1 MLPPVPGGALSA
13 KDGITPK
20 TFKRIRERISF
31 VDSADRVHVTDKGID
46 LMARP
51 IPSLEE
57 CKRDA
62 SLLLKDLKSERADVA
77 KDAAERFR
85 RIAPFREQTLDE
97 VLANRDAIQR
107 KHALAVVAREHGY
120 PAWKNLKDAADV
132 LWCPPGSSAFWHN
145 WCKSH
150 EEARS
155 YLDANGGYL
164 LTAHGKWF
172 IAERG
177 YIEHL
182 GLDPDDPRWEAIG
195 FDVHEPK
202 DAAAR
207 DGLIAD
213 RKAARDRA
221 AKTAR

>member
-1 MLPPVPGGALSA
+1 MLPSVPGGAASA

-31 VDSADRVHVTDKGID
+31 VDSADRVHDTRKGID

-51 IPSLEE
+51 IPSIEE

-62 SLLLKDLKSERADVA
+62 SLLLKDLKSERVDVA
-77 KDAAERFR
+77 KEAAERFR
-85 RIAPFREQTLDE
+85 RIAPFREQTAGE
-97 VLANRDAIQR
+97 VLDNRDGIQR
-107 KHALAVVAREHGY
+107 KHALAVIAREHGY
-120 PAWKNLKDAADV
+120 VAWKNLKDAADV

-145 WCKSH
+145 WCKTH
-150 EEARS
+150 EEARK
-155 YLDANGGYL
+155 YLQANGGYL

-182 GLDPDDPRWEAIG
+182 GLNPDDPRWEAIG
-195 FDVHEPK
+195 FDVYEPK
-202 DAAAR
+202 DTAAC
-207 DGLIAD
+207 DGLVAD
-213 RKAARDRA
+213 RKAARYRSAERA
-221 AKTAR
+221 R